1 MSNWPVHGG
10 RADEPGDLRWWG
22 RVAVSSLSVP
32 VLSMPRGRCCD
43 HGRSSRGRG
52 ASMGVWNSAVVDF
65 SRAAVAI
72 ALHWSVLTRPWGPLS
87 LYCSPEAGLSAL
99 VVQDARFVAVSP
111 HRQVPGNRKV
121 RTSVDARVGD
131 AVSFPVMPSVLP
143 TAMSGQYV
151 IPSSR
156 SYVPSPGS
164 MYLLSSSSSGGRGV
178 KCGANSVDC

>member
-52 ASMGVWNSAVVDF
+52 ASMGVWNSVVVDF

-164 MYLLSSSSSGGRGV
+164 MYLLSSSSGGRGV